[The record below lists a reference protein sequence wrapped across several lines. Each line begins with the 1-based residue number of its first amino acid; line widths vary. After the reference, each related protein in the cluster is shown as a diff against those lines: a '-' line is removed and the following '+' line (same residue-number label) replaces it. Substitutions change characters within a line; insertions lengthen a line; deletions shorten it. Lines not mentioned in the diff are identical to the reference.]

1 MPRMSHRDTI
11 SQAVFDVNSME
22 SIDDL
27 TPSAIKQGIVL
38 RLLSAAGWNA
48 FDLSEVEPEY
58 RIGTNKVDF
67 ALKSPPAGRNRAAPT
82 PRVFVQVRSPGENLA
97 SDRYQRQLM
106 AHCTREEVPLAALTN
121 GLGWLLYFRSTD
133 AGNGPAEGRFC
144 EIDLVGNP
152 DGAAEDI
159 NRFLSKER
167 VSNGQ
172 AARSAERAL
181 LDRTRDETTRAAIL
195 NGWRQVVAGL
205 DEGLVELVATAAEQR
220 IGSRPE
226 NRFVRRVLM
235 ENRPTLMAADDEEVT
250 AGSSRN
256 GGARRKPSS
265 FTFQEKTRDVS
276 SWPDLLIGVCSV
288 MRELHPDNFEMILEV
303 RGRSLPY
310 FSKSEAELNLPRQ
323 IGDSGIYASCQG
335 AGVLIEAR
343 AKRVVELFGYPGDSL
358 NIQTR

>member
-1 MPRMSHRDTI
+1 MPRISHRDAI
-11 SQAVFDVNSME
+11 SQAVSDVNSME
-22 SIDDL
+22 TIDDL
-27 TPSAIKQGIVL
+27 SASAIKQGIVL

-58 RIGTNKVDF
+58 RIGTSRVDF
-67 ALKSPPAGRNRAAPT
+67 ALKSPATGRNRAAT
-82 PRVFVQVRSPGENLA
+82 IPRVLVQVRSPGENLG

-106 AHCTREEVPLAALTN
+106 AHCTREEVPLGVLTN
-121 GLGWLLYFRSTD
+121 GTDWLVYFHSTD
-133 AGNGPAEGRFC
+133 AENAPAEGRFC
-144 EIDLVGNP
+144 DIDLLGNP

-181 LDRTRDETTRAAIL
+181 LDRTRDETTRVAIL
-195 NGWRQVVAGL
+195 NGWRQVVSGL

-235 ENRPTLMAADDEEVT
+235 ENRPTLMAVEDEEESS
-250 AGSSRN
+250 GGSRN
-256 GGARRKPSS
+256 GGSRRKPAS
-265 FTFQEKTRDVS
+265 FTFQQETRDVS
-276 SWPDLLIGVCSV
+276 SWPDLLIGVCSLI
-288 MRELHPDNFEMILEV
+288 RDLHPDNFEKILEV

-310 FSKSEAELNLPRQ
+310 FSKSEDQLNLPRE

-343 AKRVVELFGYPGDSL
+343 AKRVVELFGYPGESL
-358 NIQTR
+358 TIQIR